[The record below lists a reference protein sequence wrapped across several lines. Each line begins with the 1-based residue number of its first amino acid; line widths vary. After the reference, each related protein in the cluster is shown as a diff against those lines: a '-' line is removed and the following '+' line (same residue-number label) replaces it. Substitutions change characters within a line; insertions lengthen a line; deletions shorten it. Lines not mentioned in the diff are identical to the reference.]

1 MNTSEFRYCEVV
13 GEETGK
19 LLGEPLDPRLI
30 SHTTDEE
37 DGFKKSYLTG
47 HTVIAQLNRI
57 FGYGGHSWEVTN
69 GPSPIGGQGRGVD
82 SSTGEILSPV
92 GYVCMGRLTV
102 KTKSGPVSFD
112 GVGVE
117 SLDAV
122 GTFGAHDMAIK
133 GAETDAMKRAARHL
147 GTQFGLS
154 LYFGGTDMPAHF
166 RANAEAPAKAEAAPA
181 ASEQGDNATRTQG
194 SRPAAQS
201 QSRGNGGQKPKQ
213 NGDGQEQ
220 GSRPAAQS
228 PSRGNGGQKPKQ
240 NGDSQ
245 EQSRRPAAQSQSRAN
260 GGQKPKQNGDGQEQ
274 SRGNGGQKPKQN
286 GDGQE
291 QSRGNG
297 GQKPLAPMPKL
308 EQLSREEAEGLL
320 IDYAKRQSDKVT
332 AEVVRQQVLEHTGK
346 PLAELEDAE
355 LRKMIASSYRKLRGR

>member
-13 GEETGK
+13 GEATGK

-37 DGFKKSYLTG
+37 DGFKKSHLTG

-57 FGYGGHSWEVTN
+57 FGYGGHSWEVTS
-69 GPSPIGGQGRGVD
+69 GPSPIGRGGVD
-82 SSTGEILSPV
+82 QQTGEILVPQ
-92 GYVCMGRLTV
+92 GYTCTGRLAV

-117 SLDAV
+117 SLDTD

-154 LYFGGTDMPAHF
+154 LYFGGVTDMPAHF
-166 RANAEAPAKAEAAPA
+166 RANGEAPAKAEAAPA
-181 ASEQGDNATRTQG
+181 AREQGDNATRTQG
-194 SRPAAQS
+194 SRPAAQSQSRGGDKSQSRRPAAQS

-228 PSRGNGGQKPKQ
+228 QSRGN
-240 NGDSQ
+240 D
-245 EQSRRPAAQSQSRAN
+245 
-260 GGQKPKQNGDGQEQ
+260 GQKPKQNGDGQEQ
-274 SRGNGGQKPKQN
+274 GSRPAAQS
-286 GDGQE
+286 

>member
-13 GEETGK
+13 GEATGK

-37 DGFKKSYLTG
+37 DGFKKSHLTG

-57 FGYGGHSWEVTN
+57 FGYGGHSWEVTS
-69 GPSPIGGQGRGVD
+69 GPSPIGGQGRSVD
-82 SSTGEILSPV
+82 ANTGEILAPV
-92 GYVCMGRLTV
+92 GYACTGRLTV

-117 SLDAV
+117 SLDGD
-122 GTFGAHDMAIK
+122 GTFGAQDRAIK

-154 LYFGGTDMPAHF
+154 LYFDGATDMPAHF
-166 RANAEAPAKAEAAPA
+166 RADGSEPPAQAEAAPA
-181 ASEQGDNATRTQG
+181 AGEQDENDGRTQG
-194 SRPAAQS
+194 SRPAVQP
-201 QSRGNGGQKPKQ
+201 QSRGNGGQKPRQ
-213 NGDGQEQ
+213 NG
-220 GSRPAAQS
+220 
-228 PSRGNGGQKPKQ
+228 GGQKPKQ
-240 NGDSQ
+240 NGSDQKPRQNGSDQ
-245 EQSRRPAAQSQSRAN
+245 KPRQN
-260 GGQKPKQNGDGQEQ
+260 GGGQKPRQNGGGQKPRQNNGGQSQQ
-274 SRGNGGQKPKQN
+274 SRGNGGQKPI
-286 GDGQE
+286 G
-291 QSRGNG
+291 
-297 GQKPLAPMPKL
+297 PMPKL

>member
-30 SHTTDEE
+30 SYTTDEE
-37 DGFKKSYLTG
+37 DGFKKSHLTG

-57 FGYGGHSWEVTN
+57 FGYGGHSWEVTS

-82 SSTGEILSPV
+82 SSTGEILLPV

-117 SLDAV
+117 SLDAD

-154 LYFGGTDMPAHF
+154 LYFGGVTDMPAHF
-166 RANAEAPAKAEAAPA
+166 RANSEAPAKAEAAPA
-181 ASEQGDNATRTQG
+181 AREQGDNARRTQGSRPAAQSQSRGGDKSQG

-201 QSRGNGGQKPKQ
+201 QSRGNGGQEPRQNGDGQSQQSRGSGGKEPRQ
-213 NGDGQEQ
+213 NGDGQEP
-220 GSRPAAQS
+220 R
-228 PSRGNGGQKPKQ
+228 
-240 NGDSQ
+240 
-245 EQSRRPAAQSQSRAN
+245 
-260 GGQKPKQNGDGQEQ
+260 QNGDGQSQQ
-274 SRGNGGQKPKQN
+274 SRGSGGK
-286 GDGQE
+286 
-291 QSRGNG
+291 
-297 GQKPLAPMPKL
+297 KPLEPMPKL

-320 IDYAKRQSDKVT
+320 IDYAKRQSDNVT

-355 LRKMIASSYRKLRGR
+355 LRKMVASSYRKLRGR

>member
-228 PSRGNGGQKPKQ
+228 PSRGNGGQKSTQ

-245 EQSRRPAAQSQSRAN
+245 EQSRRPAAQSPSRAN
-260 GGQKPKQNGDGQEQ
+260 GGQKPRQNGDGQ
-274 SRGNGGQKPKQN
+274 S
-286 GDGQE
+286 